1 MPTWS
6 EEQGAFLGHVA
17 EAKFDLLTDHTTDAD
32 LVVASRQLSVALMA
46 ARHLLTRRDNILSA

>member
-1 MPTWS
+1 LVPTWS

-32 LVVASRQLSVALMA
+32 LVWHRASCLWRLW
-46 ARHLLTRRDNILSA
+46 LLATY